1 MFARSGKDWARQP
14 PRRETK
20 KILASEHQKT
30 QIVDR
35 FAEQV

>member
-14 PRRETK
+14 PRGETK
-20 KILASEHQKT
+20 KTLAREYQNT

>member
-14 PRRETK
+14 PRGGTK
-20 KILASEHQKT
+20 KTLASEYQKT